1 MKIVSNKIGVLIAFL
16 LGVVFDMA
24 AAPPPPK
31 PTAMSD
37 SSLAGPAGPPGWPID
52 ENIFFLLIVALLLG
66 IYVVYKNTLKTKAP
80 I

>member
-1 MKIVSNKIGVLIAFL
+1 MKIVSNKISVLIAFL

-37 SSLAGPAGPPGWPID
+37 PSLAGPPGWPID

-66 IYVVYKNTLKTKAP
+66 IYVIYKNKLKTKAP